1 LLEVIK
7 VKIFFNLI
15 VYPQRKL
22 WGLK

>member
-15 VYPQRKL
+15 VYPQTKL
-22 WGLK
+22 WGIK